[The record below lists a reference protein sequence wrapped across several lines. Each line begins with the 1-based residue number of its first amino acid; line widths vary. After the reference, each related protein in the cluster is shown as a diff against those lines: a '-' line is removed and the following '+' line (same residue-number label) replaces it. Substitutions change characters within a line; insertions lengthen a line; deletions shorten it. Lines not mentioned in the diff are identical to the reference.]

1 MPFQHNERANLL
13 CVCAQFAVDVSLRET
28 RRMPAPLPAW
38 RREQIMEAL
47 AAGRAVSE
55 IAEWLHVSRQT
66 VWRYAQAAAQQGR
79 AVPLPRPMGGYR

>member
-1 MPFQHNERANLL
+1 
-13 CVCAQFAVDVSLRET
+13 
-28 RRMPAPLPAW
+28 
-38 RREQIMEAL
+38 MEAL

-79 AVPLPRPMGGYR
+79 AVPLPRPMGGYRWSKVQRDSVVSLAAWALEQPKRTLEQLRD